1 MFKVEKK
8 DLPCLVVGRINVALK
23 IENLNEI
30 FDNFQEMILL
40 DITKENNNEI
50 YKLIINYDDEC
61 LSNPRYFANYHN
73 KYLIECTKKGKI
85 AKRMNEYYFLF
96 LSFHKEIKLPRLPF
110 NLLNLIKINN
120 NKIKEELLRLEIIND
135 KMLSSESNDD
145 NEENINKLLNY
156 WNNIIIKRHI
166 NSTYDYNGLIIN
178 YINIIHFEF
187 MS

>member
-1 MFKVEKK
+1 MLKIENK

-40 DITKENNNEI
+40 DITKDNEI

-61 LSNPRYFANYHN
+61 ISNPRYFTNYQN

-96 LSFHKEIKLPRLPF
+96 LSFHREIKLPRLPF

-135 KMLSSESNDD
+135 NIFSSGSIDD

-166 NSTYDYNGLIIN
+166 NSSYNYNGAVIN